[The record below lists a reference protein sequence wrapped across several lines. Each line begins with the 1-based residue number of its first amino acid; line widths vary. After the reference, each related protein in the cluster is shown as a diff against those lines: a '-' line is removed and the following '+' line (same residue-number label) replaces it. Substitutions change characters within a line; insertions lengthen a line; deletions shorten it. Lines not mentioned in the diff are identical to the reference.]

1 MNVPLLTALTLETPS
16 IFSLSSYSIC
26 AHLLPD
32 VMLVPEPD
40 TLLMSWLF
48 SPSGHA

>member
-16 IFSLSSYSIC
+16 IFSLSSYIC

-48 SPSGHA
+48 SPSGPA